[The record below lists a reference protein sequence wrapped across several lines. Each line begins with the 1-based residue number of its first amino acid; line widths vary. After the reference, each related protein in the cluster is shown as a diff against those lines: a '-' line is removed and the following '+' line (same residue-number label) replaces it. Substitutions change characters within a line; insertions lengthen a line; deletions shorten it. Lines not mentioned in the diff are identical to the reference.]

1 MLIDELDKQDGDG
14 DYADGYLR
22 KGSNEKV
29 WQDGQS
35 NFQHFWSN
43 TVCIKIIDR
52 FLWILPYN
60 YFVNP
65 NADAAGG

>member
-29 WQDGQS
+29 
-35 NFQHFWSN
+35 
-43 TVCIKIIDR
+43 
-52 FLWILPYN
+52 
-60 YFVNP
+60 
-65 NADAAGG
+65 